1 MDAKPRMI
9 TIGQTIN
16 FLSATLDQ
24 SKDNEFKELIGKL
37 KEKSFEEFLLH
48 SDKKVVINTQ
58 IIVPKNLSS

>member
-16 FLSATLDQ
+16 FLSVTIHEL
-24 SKDNEFKELIGKL
+24 KNKELKELIGNL